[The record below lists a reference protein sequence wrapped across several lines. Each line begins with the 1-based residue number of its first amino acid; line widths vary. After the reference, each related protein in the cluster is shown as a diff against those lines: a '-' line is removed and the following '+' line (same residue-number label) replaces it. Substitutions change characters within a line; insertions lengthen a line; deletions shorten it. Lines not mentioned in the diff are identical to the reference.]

1 MFERPF
7 VPSRLSKRNKRTDGK
22 RHEILPHFTKGMIPI
37 NYQSVSFV
45 RTVCR
50 DVSLGDV
57 VASHFGG
64 IQNTGTHDIGFNST
78 IESGNSLLFVHAGD
92 QGHQRNCLFLVG
104 LSKSLQDIKR
114 ILPEVVAG
122 MLGNDSVF
130 HHNDMCHDLMYR
142 ECISKTRQRPTQLK
156 DFVSLVH
163 VQSLRSRSAHR
174 SYLGKH

>member
-1 MFERPF
+1 MVDSPGARKTSCTIVARRVLWFLGAFQSRIPF
-7 VPSRLSKRNKRTDGK
+7 WWHS
-22 RHEILPHFTKGMIPI
+22 
-37 NYQSVSFV
+37 
-45 RTVCR
+45 
-50 DVSLGDV
+50 
-57 VASHFGG
+57 
-64 IQNTGTHDIGFNST
+64 IQNTVTHVIGFNST
-78 IESGNSLLFVHAGD
+78 IEAGDSLLLFMHVGE
-92 QGHQRNCLFLVG
+92 QGHQRNCLVLAGV
-104 LSKSLQDIKR
+104 SKSLQDIKR